1 MLGLR
6 LRLVVVLQ
14 ATTKEQQREEI
25 DNLVRLATIKLNGKI
40 LGLGVE
46 APLALA
52 VEMAVVTT
60 VAVLVTVVSGLWLSG
75 PLVGACQLARV
86 ALAPRI

>member
-1 MLGLR
+1 MFCIGQR
-6 LRLVVVLQ
+6 LQ

-25 DNLVRLATIKLNGKI
+25 GNLVRLATIKLNGKI

-46 APLALA
+46 ATLALA

-60 VAVLVTVVSGLWLSG
+60 VAVLVTVVAEAGVRVLGSSLLWL
-75 PLVGACQLARV
+75 
-86 ALAPRI
+86 